1 MPPGYGPPATTVDIV
16 VLLIC
21 GELLR
26 LLFC

>member
-1 MPPGYGPPATTVDIV
+1 MDPPATTVDIV